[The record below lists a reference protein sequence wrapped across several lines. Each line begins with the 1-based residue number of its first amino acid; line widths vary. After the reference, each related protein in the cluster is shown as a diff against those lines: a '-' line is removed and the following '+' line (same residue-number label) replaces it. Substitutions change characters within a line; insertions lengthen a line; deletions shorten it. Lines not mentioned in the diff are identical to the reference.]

1 MEPEALEPPKQEELL
16 DFYQKLRKKIK
27 NATKNTNGKRSN
39 TVYSRFVDCLTVLPD
54 LFHLGIKIL
63 FDGNVPAENKGAL
76 VAAIV
81 YVVSPIDIIPD
92 AIPIAGWVDD
102 LIVMTMAI
110 NKFIDTSEPTVS
122 AAISRH
128 WAGEDDVFK
137 VVKHII
143 DIVDEAAEFLPK
155 KLMKLVKD
163 LFPKPTKS

>member
-1 MEPEALEPPKQEELL
+1 
-16 DFYQKLRKKIK
+16 
-27 NATKNTNGKRSN
+27 
-39 TVYSRFVDCLTVLPD
+39 
-54 LFHLGIKIL
+54 
-63 FDGNVPAENKGAL
+63 
-76 VAAIV
+76 
-81 YVVSPIDIIPD
+81 
-92 AIPIAGWVDD
+92 
-102 LIVMTMAI
+102 MTMAI

-122 AAISRH
+122 AAISRY